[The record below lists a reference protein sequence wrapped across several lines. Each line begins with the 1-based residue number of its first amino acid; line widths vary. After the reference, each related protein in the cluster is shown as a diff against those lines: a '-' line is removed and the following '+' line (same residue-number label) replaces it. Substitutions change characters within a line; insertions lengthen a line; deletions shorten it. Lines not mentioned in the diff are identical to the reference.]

1 MKKLFILIVLAMV
14 ALPGLAET
22 QAQAPRVFKD
32 IPPEYLVQADV
43 IPDFWVSTV
52 DGAFAFLDQ
61 KVHKGIVQPIGT
73 TAGGRPMRAVFYGQP
88 RGPKGTTTFSGS
100 IGFHDVRAFLGPDSD
115 KKVYM
120 AMGSVHGGEIE
131 GIVGIVNLIS
141 VLETG
146 SDLRGKPWPGI
157 TAAAAKLDRI
167 ILLPITNVDGRARVP
182 YRMLRNWGQN
192 VDVAEY
198 FNTGGQRNGK
208 LVGYPTCKQFIPLD
222 FSTVGFPGGY
232 PNDAGVNFQHDD
244 FFGHPQPETRA
255 LLDLTA
261 RERPD
266 LTLNMHTGG
275 KFMSASREFIEPS
288 LTPANEEFYR
298 RVQTALTLAGLEATD
313 DVARESDPSH
323 AQPGVFNLDTV
334 INLNSGA
341 LAMLIE
347 SPSHASAPAVRD
359 GKPRPFSADD
369 ILDAQLTAHQA
380 AMTFLV
386 ETGGRAR
393 WSKK

>member
-1 MKKLFILIVLAMV
+1 MKKLPTYLVLSGLVWA
-14 ALPGLAET
+14 GLAL
-22 QAQAPRVFKD
+22 AQQPVVYKD
-32 IPPEYLVQADV
+32 IPPEYLEQAKV

-52 DGAFAFLDQ
+52 GEVFRFLDQ
-61 KVHKGIVQPIGT
+61 RAHKGKVQQIGT

-88 RGPKGTTTFSGS
+88 RGPKGGTTFSGS
-100 IGFHDVRAFLGPDSD
+100 LGFRDVRAFLGPDYG

-146 SDLRGKPWPGI
+146 SDLRGKPWPEI
-157 TAAAAKLDRI
+157 TTAAAQLDRI
-167 ILLPITNVDGRARVP
+167 ILIPITNVDGRARVP
-182 YRMLRNWGQN
+182 YRMLRNWGPNSEVQ
-192 VDVAEY
+192 EY
-198 FNTGGQRNGK
+198 FNTGGWKNGK
-208 LVGYPTCKQFIPLD
+208 LIGYPNCKQYIPLD

-244 FFGHPQPETRA
+244 FLVHPQPETRA

-275 KFMSASREFIEPS
+275 NFTGMAREVLEPS
-288 LTPANEEFYR
+288 LMPVQDEFFR
-298 RVQTALTLAGLEATD
+298 RLHTALTLAKLRPSD
-313 DVARESDPSH
+313 DVAREADPSRERL
-323 AQPGVFNLDTV
+323 GVYNLDTAL
-334 INLNSGA
+334 NLNSGA

-347 SPSHASAPAVRD
+347 SPSHAASPAMRY
-359 GKPRPFSADD
+359 GQRFTHTADD
-369 ILDAQLTAHQA
+369 IVNAQLICHQE
-380 AMTFLV
+380 AMKFLV

-393 WSKK
+393 WSIK